1 MPELVSLY
9 SRGAAKRIQKYGLW
23 WPATKD
29 PLSLEMDMVLQGG
42 RWKKRQS
49 EGFAGEGLFYHFKQC
64 ITLCWPWVK
73 WHVWADL
80 QLKCY
85 LEYRL
90 IGQMGPASTGKTF
103 IPSACVLMDYYVFP
117 WCTTVLVTST
127 TRESLEMRI
136 LGEIKK
142 LHRDAHNRYEWLP
155 GNLIEGR
162 QRIVTDDRSIAAE
175 GRDFRNGL
183 VGVATKKGQA
193 YQGIEEFVGIKNK
206 RLRMVGDEMSFLPR
220 VFVDSISNLNKNT
233 DFKGV
238 FSGNPKDV
246 TDALGVICEPAAHLG
261 GWDGGMDQQG
271 GTKTWETRFP
281 RGVCIQ
287 LVGTDSPNLDGNLG
301 IPLITQK
308 QIDDDI
314 AFYGQDSL
322 QFTMMDLGRMP
333 RGQALRRVITRQMCL
348 KFHAMEEPVWKDSNR
363 IKIAF
368 MDAAYRG
375 VGGDRCVLGFLEFG
389 EEAVGATAEEMVSA
403 IVTQKVTQKS
413 NNQILSLIETMLV
426 PVSSNINEIPEDQ
439 IVNFVKEQCEKRNIP
454 PENLYFDSTGR
465 GSLMNAFGR
474 LWPIPTG
481 IEFGGQGSERKVSAD
496 IDVICKDYYSKY
508 VTELWFNVSYTI
520 QSGQFRGM
528 TEEMMQEGC
537 FREWGFVGAGR
548 GMKIEV
554 EPKDKMK
561 LKSGRSPDLF
571 DALCC
576 GVEGARRRGFIIKK
590 QHAVQGKRV
599 DRNWKSDLKKRA
611 QEHWHG
617 NQLNYAA

>member
-1 MPELVSLY
+1 MSPS
-9 SRGAAKRIQKYGLW
+9 KFDKYNVK
-23 WPATKD
+23 WPTSIN
-29 PLSLEMDMVLQGG
+29 PLSLEMDCVRLGG
-42 RWKKRQS
+42 RWKLKTR
-49 EGFAGEGLFYHFKQC
+49 EGFGGEGMLFHFKQC
-64 ITLCWPWVK
+64 ISLCWPWIK
-73 WHVWADL
+73 WHDWADK
-80 QLKCY
+80 QLKAY
-85 LEYRL
+85 LDYRL
-90 IGQMGPASTGKTF
+90 IGQMGPASSGKTF
-103 IPSACVLMDYYVFP
+103 IPAACALMDYYIYSS
-117 WCTTVLVTST
+117 CTTVLVSST

-142 LHRDAHNRYEWLP
+142 LHRDAHERFHWLP

-183 VGVATKKGQA
+183 VGVACKKGQSF
-193 YQGIEEFVGIKNK
+193 QGIEEYVGIKNK
-206 RLRMVGDEMSFLPR
+206 RIRMLGDEMQFLPR
-220 VFVDSISNLNKNT
+220 VFVDSISNLNKNP

-246 TDALGVICEPAAHLG
+246 TDALGVICEPASHLG
-261 GWDGGMDQQG
+261 GWDGGIDQTG
-271 GTKTWETRFP
+271 GTKLWETRFP
-281 RGVCIQ
+281 RGICIQ
-287 LVGTDSPNLDGNLG
+287 LVGTDSPNLDGQLG

-322 QFTMMDLGRMP
+322 QFSMMDLGRMP
-333 RGQALRRVITRQMCL
+333 RGAALRRVITRQMCL

-363 IKIAF
+363 VKIAF

-389 EEAVGATAEEMVSA
+389 QEAHGPASEELVSA
-403 IVTQKVTQKS
+403 IVTQKVPHPGDH
-413 NNQILSLIETMLV
+413 QILALLETMLV
-426 PVSSNINEIPEDQ
+426 PVSTNVNEVPEDQ
-439 IVNFVKEQCEKRNIP
+439 IVTFVKDQCEKRAVP

-465 GSLMNAFGR
+465 GSLMNSFGR
-474 LWPIPTG
+474 LWSPLING

-496 IDVICKDYYSKY
+496 IDVMCKDYYSKY
-508 VTELWFNVSYTI
+508 VTELWFNVSYVV

-537 FREWGFVGAGR
+537 FREWGFTGTGR
-548 GMKIEV
+548 GQKIEV
-554 EPKDKMK
+554 ETKDKMK

-576 GVEGARRRGFIIKK
+576 GVEGARRRG
-590 QHAVQGKRV
+590 
-599 DRNWKSDLKKRA
+599 
-611 QEHWHG
+611 
-617 NQLNYAA
+617 

>member
-1 MPELVSLY
+1 MATV
-9 SRGAAKRIQKYGLW
+9 KIDKYNYK
-23 WPATKD
+23 WPATQS
-29 PLSLEMDMVLQGG
+29 PLSIEMDCVVMGG
-42 RWKKRQS
+42 RWKLKTR
-49 EGFAGEGLFYHFKQC
+49 EGYAGEGLFYHFKEC
-64 ITLCWPWVK
+64 ISLCWPWIK
-73 WHVWADL
+73 WHTWADI
-80 QLKCY
+80 QLKCW
-85 LEYRL
+85 LDYRL
-90 IGQMGPASTGKTF
+90 IGQMGPASSGKTF
-103 IPSACVLMDYYVFP
+103 IPAACALMDYYIWP
-117 WCTTVLVTST
+117 SCTTVLVSST

-142 LHRDAHNRYEWLP
+142 LHREAHDKFSWLP

-183 VGVATKKGQA
+183 VGVACKKGQSF
-193 YQGIEEFVGIKNK
+193 QGIEEYVGIKNK
-206 RLRMVGDEMSFLPR
+206 RIRMLGDEMQFLPR
-220 VFVDSISNLNKNT
+220 VFVDSISNLNKNA

-246 TDALGVICEPAAHLG
+246 TDALGVICEPASHLG
-261 GWDGGMDQQG
+261 GWDGGIDQTG

-322 QFTMMDLGRMP
+322 QFSMMDLGRMP
-333 RGQALRRVITRQMCL
+333 RGAALRRVITRQMCL

-389 EEAVGATAEEMVSA
+389 QEATGPAVEEIINT
-403 IVTQKVTQKS
+403 IITQKVPQPGD
-413 NNQILSLIETMLV
+413 NQIMALLETMLV
-426 PVSSNINEIPEDQ
+426 PVSTNINEIPEDQ
-439 IVNFVKEQCEKRNIP
+439 IATFVKDQCEKRAVP
-454 PENLYFDSTGR
+454 AENLYFDSTGR

-474 LWPIPTG
+474 LWSPNVNG
-481 IEFGGQGSERKVSAD
+481 IEFGGQCSDRQVSAD
-496 IDVICKDYYSKY
+496 IDVMCKDYYSKY
-508 VTELWFNVSYTI
+508 VSELWFNVSWVI

-528 TEEMMQEGC
+528 TEEVMQEGC
-537 FREWGFVGAGR
+537 FREWGFSGSGK
-548 GMKIEV
+548 GQKIEV
-554 EPKDKMK
+554 ETKDKMK

-590 QHAVQGKRV
+590 QHAVSHKRV
-599 DRNWKSDLKKRA
+599 SNNWKRQLQERA
-611 QEHWHG
+611 HEHWHG
-617 NQLNYAA
+617 QELNYSA

>member
-1 MPELVSLY
+1 MTEKVKKYNYFWPKTVSDL
-9 SRGAAKRIQKYGLW
+9 AIHI
-23 WPATKD
+23 D
-29 PLSLEMDMVLQGG
+29 CIVMGG
-42 RWKKRQS
+42 RWKLKTR
-49 EGFAGEGLFYHFKQC
+49 EGFAGEGMFFHFKEGMKC
-64 ITLCWPWVK
+64 LWPWIR
-73 WHVWADL
+73 WHTWADL

-90 IGQMGPASTGKTF
+90 IGQMGPASSGKTF
-103 IPSACVLMDYYVFP
+103 VPSATVLFDYYCFP
-117 WCTTVLVTST
+117 STTTVLVSST

-142 LHRDAHNRYEWLP
+142 LHRDAHERFAWLP

-162 QRIVTDDRSIAAE
+162 QRIVTDDRSVAAE

-183 VGVATKKGQA
+183 VGVACKKGQSF
-193 YQGIEEFVGIKNK
+193 QGIEEYVGIKNK
-206 RLRMVGDEMSFLPR
+206 RIRMLGDEMQFLPR
-220 VFVDSISNLNKNT
+220 VFTDSISNLNKNP

-261 GWDGGMDQQG
+261 GWDGGIDQQG

-322 QFTMMDLGRMP
+322 QFSMMDLGRMP
-333 RGQALRRVITRQMCL
+333 RGQAQRRVITRQMCL
-348 KFHAMEEPVWKDSNR
+348 KFHAMEDPVWKDSNR

-368 MDAAYRG
+368 LDAAYRG

-389 EEAVGATAEEMVSA
+389 NEAVTVSA
-403 IVTQKVTQKS
+403 ETLASTIISQKVEQPGQ
-413 NNQILSLIETMLV
+413 NQIMALLETMLV
-426 PVSSNINEIPEDQ
+426 PIANGINETPEDQ
-439 IVNFVKEQCEKRNIP
+439 IANFVRGQCERQGVP
-454 PENLYFDSTGR
+454 AENLYFDSTGR
-465 GSLMNAFGR
+465 GSLMNSFGR
-474 LWPIPTG
+474 LWSPHVNG
-481 IEFGGQGSERKVSAD
+481 IEFGGAPSERKVSAD
-496 IDVICKDYYSKY
+496 IDVVCKDYYSKY
-508 VTELWFNVSYTI
+508 VTELWFNVSYVI

-537 FREWGFVGAGR
+537 FREWGWGGS
-548 GMKIEV
+548 GKGNKIEV
-554 EPKDKMK
+554 ETKDKMK

-590 QHAVQGKRV
+590 QHAVAHRKV
-599 DRNWKSDLKKRA
+599 DRTWKQQLKERA
-611 QEHWHG
+611 RDHWHG
-617 NQLNYAA
+617 RDLNYAA